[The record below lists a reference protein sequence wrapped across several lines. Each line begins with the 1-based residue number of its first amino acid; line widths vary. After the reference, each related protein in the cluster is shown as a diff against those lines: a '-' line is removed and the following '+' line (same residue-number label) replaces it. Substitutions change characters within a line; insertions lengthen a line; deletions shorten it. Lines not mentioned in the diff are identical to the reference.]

1 VTRRRAVL
9 LAAAALA
16 GAAVWVAVQRPLAV
30 VGAPPSDGFHRVT
43 GVVHVHTTVSDGAGT
58 PEEVV
63 AAARRAGLGFLV
75 LTDHNTLDAKRVEGS
90 QDGLLVLV
98 GTEISTTAGHVL
110 GLGIPDPG
118 FRFSGDARDVLEDIR
133 DLGGVAFAA
142 HPDSDRPDFRWT
154 GDGLPGPWG
163 LEVLNGDSAARSAG
177 GLRLA
182 RSTVLYPLNPRMA
195 LLQSLTRPDAT
206 LSRWDALLR
215 QRDVP
220 GIAGADAHARIP
232 LRKNLALPFPGYQ
245 ALFSVA
251 RVHAVLDRPITGRF
265 AEDASALVDA
275 LRRGRSYV
283 GVDGLA
289 PAGEVSFV
297 ARAGDRVWTMGD
309 TVPPSPGLRLQAGGR
324 APAGTRFVL
333 FKDGARAAEGEG
345 GLDVEAATP
354 GVYRVEALVPGQAM
368 PWVITNPIVVADE
381 PTAAARARRAA
392 WPDVS
397 PPPSAAEILDDFEG
411 KTVFEAAS
419 DPVST
424 LERPVLDPKGGV
436 RGGGAARIRY
446 RLGREGA
453 SPFVALVHQG
463 ARDLTGRRGLVFDV
477 KGDGVHRLF
486 VQVRDQNPASA
497 DEGTEWWFASVKT
510 SPEWRRVAV
519 PFERL
524 RSINP
529 KTDGRL
535 DLDKVRAV
543 VFVLD
548 KGAAPLGSRGTIWLD
563 DVGWY

>member
-9 LAAAALA
+9 LAVAALAAAAL
-16 GAAVWVAVQRPLAV
+16 WVALQRPLAV
-30 VGAPPSDGFHRVT
+30 VGAPPSDGFPRVS
-43 GVVHVHTTVSDGAGT
+43 GVVHVHTTVSDGGGT

-63 AAARRAGLGFLV
+63 AAARRAGLGFVV

-90 QDGLLVLV
+90 QGGLLVLV

-118 FRFSGDARDVLEDIR
+118 FRFSGDARDALEDIR

-163 LEVLNGDSAARSAG
+163 LEILNGDSAARSAG

-182 RSTVLYPLNPRMA
+182 RSAVLYPLNPRRA

-206 LSRWDALLR
+206 LARWDALLR

-220 GIAGADAHARIP
+220 AVAGADAHARIP
-232 LRKNLALPFPGYQ
+232 IRRSLALPFPGYQ

-251 RVHAVLDRPITGRF
+251 RVHALLERPLTGRF
-265 AEDASALVDA
+265 AEDASALVGA

-297 ARAGDRVWTMGD
+297 ARSGDRVWTMGD

-333 FKDGARAAEGEG
+333 FKDGARLAQGEG
-345 GLDVEAATP
+345 ALDVEASAP
-354 GVYRVEALVPGQAM
+354 GVYRLEALVPGHAM

-381 PTAAARARRAA
+381 PAAAARAQRAA

-397 PPPSAAEILDDFEG
+397 PPPSAAEILDDFQG

-419 DPVST
+419 DPAST
-424 LERPVLDPKGGV
+424 LERPVLDPAGGV
-436 RGGGAARIRY
+436 GGGGAARMRY
-446 RLGREGA
+446 RLATEGA

-477 KGDGVHRLF
+477 KGDGVHRIF
-486 VQVRDQNPASA
+486 VQVRDLNPASA

-548 KGAAPLGSRGTIWLD
+548 KGAAPLGSAGTIWLD